1 MIQGRGPGGSI
12 QCLKF
17 DNLSQDRVYT
27 ASIDGTVTRHDFTGG
42 DNKIYLGE
50 HQHSNWDRWYIG
62 LDVSFAT
69 RTMVAGNNKGMVTLL
84 SLEGERIWEKK
95 LHKSKCNFVQFSE
108 RQSWMMVTT
117 STGAGTG
124 SVKVWDIRNIQ
135 GPESALAE
143 LHHDKAV
150 NSAYFS
156 PQSGD
161 KLLTTDQ
168 HSQLRVYQAPHF
180 SLVRTIAHPHRQFQH
195 LTPIKAC
202 WHPLADI
209 ALAGRYPDPNFP
221 SYHAGE
227 LRTIDFFC
235 PETGKLLHGLHQ
247 PGLSQIISLSQFNC
261 SGDKMLSGMASS
273 VLVWQPR
280 PSEEEEE
287 EGQQSSSLATE
298 VGGLTVQQWPDF
310 SVKKKQAKKAMKK

>member
-1 MIQGRGPGGSI
+1 
-12 QCLKF
+12 
-17 DNLSQDRVYT
+17 
-27 ASIDGTVTRHDFTGG
+27 
-42 DNKIYLGE
+42 
-50 HQHSNWDRWYIG
+50 
-62 LDVSFAT
+62 
-69 RTMVAGNNKGMVTLL
+69 MVAGNNKGVVTLL
-84 SLEGERIWEKK
+84 SLEGEKIWDKK
-95 LHKSKCNFVQFSE
+95 LHKAKCNFVQFSE

-124 SVKVWDIRNIQ
+124 SVKVWDIRNIR

-180 SLVRTIAHPHRQFQH
+180 SLVRTIPHPHRQFQH

-209 ALAGRYPDPNFP
+209 VFAGRYPDPNFP
-221 SYHAGE
+221 DYHAGE

-235 PETGKLLHGLHQ
+235 PETGQLLHGLHQ
-247 PGLSQIISLSQFNC
+247 PGLGQIISLSQFNC
-261 SGDKMLSGMASS
+261 AGDKMISGMAGT

-280 PSEEEEE
+280 PPSEEEEQE
-287 EGQQSSSLATE
+287 SCSLTTQ
-298 VGGLTVQQWPDF
+298 VGELTVQQWPDF
-310 SVKKKQAKKAMKK
+310 TVKKKQAKKAKKK

>member
-17 DNLSQDRVYT
+17 DDLSQDRVYT
-27 ASIDGTVTRHDFTGG
+27 ASIDGTVTRHDFSGG

-235 PETGKLLHGLHQ
+235 PETGKLLHALHQ

>member
-1 MIQGRGPGGSI
+1 M
-12 QCLKF
+12 
-17 DNLSQDRVYT
+17 
-27 ASIDGTVTRHDFTGG
+27 
-42 DNKIYLGE
+42 
-50 HQHSNWDRWYIG
+50 
-62 LDVSFAT
+62 
-69 RTMVAGNNKGMVTLL
+69 AGNNKGMVTLL

-95 LHKSKCNFVQFSE
+95 LHKAKCNFVQFSE

-180 SLVRTIAHPHRQFQH
+180 SLVKTIAHPHRQFQH

-209 ALAGRYPDPNFP
+209 VLAGRYPDPNFP

-235 PETGKLLHGLHQ
+235 PETGKLLHNLHQ
-247 PGLSQIISLSQFNC
+247 PGLNQIISLSQFNC

-280 PSEEEEE
+280 SPSEEEEEE
-287 EGQQSSSLATE
+287 EGQQSSSLSTE

-310 SVKKKQAKKAMKK
+310 SVKKKQTAKMSTGGKAPRKK